1 MMDAST
7 PLGMLVE
14 NMEYIPDILPAMMT
28 FMNSEEGV
36 RTLHEEAFEIY
47 CSMVSSAIKV
57 KNSKEKCY

>member
-36 RTLHEEAFEIY
+36 RTLHE
-47 CSMVSSAIKV
+47 
-57 KNSKEKCY
+57 